1 MPHVCLDSNLGSG
14 AGLTGAPNGAY
25 LCGACHMCA
34 WIVNLGSGAGLTGLL
49 MVHMYVV
56 HATCVPG

>member
-25 LCGACHMCA
+25 VCVCMPHVCLDS
-34 WIVNLGSGAGLTGLL
+34 NLGSGAGLTGLL